1 VSRNSPAV
9 ARVDPLR
16 VALPAA
22 MLIFLLI
29 GAGGAARLALALGQ
43 PIPGFGLQ
51 WRKELKLYTVSWMTP
66 AYWDGMVAGVEIG
79 DRILCMDGY
88 HPSPTSEIYG
98 LEARYQAIRC
108 PNGGRFYAD
117 LFRERFQALGAK
129 AQIEL
134 LVERDGQLLTIPG
147 VPLMSFTLPM
157 LAKVFFPTFLL
168 GFGLLAVGY
177 VVFRAEP
184 TNEINRVF
192 AFLTF
197 IAGGLALDQTFTVI
211 FTDRFADTRGVVILL
226 VTPWM
231 PLFGVVFFHLM
242 SLLTDRPALIA
253 MSRLIRIPYYV
264 ISIGFTALGLV
275 AYLATDHP
283 ISIPLDWPYLRF
295 VVYSAAFAGGWGIF
309 CLIWTY
315 ATTANRRVR
324 SQVGLIL
331 LGIISLA
338 LCAVPL
344 GGYFLSSTP
353 PTRYLNS
360 LPYLALGFV
369 AISAYA
375 ILRYQLFH
383 MRGGILKGLLLVSFC
398 IVLATL
404 IHLVTGAR
412 TEFLPILF
420 AALAT
425 GLAVG
430 TRQGPTAFFDRL
442 LRREAVD
449 YRIVAG
455 FSQEVGE
462 LQEIPTLV
470 RILRQHVR
478 QALDATRAD
487 IWLLDTDRQ
496 ALDGYLDGQPA
507 HTIAI
512 PAGLDATLAA
522 QREPVVAGTLGA
534 ETWQTLLR
542 ATAGQPTAAWAPLAE
557 GEQVVG
563 LLALGPRWTG
573 EIYDEED
580 LRLLSIL
587 ARLAALAV
595 LNARQLQRL
604 RAASQMILQ
613 AEENER
619 RKIARELHDT
629 ILQFLL
635 VLTYGLDELKERK
648 GELAQ
653 PLDHWQDRISSEAGQ
668 LRDLLGYL
676 RAPEMLVQ
684 RGLAAALR
692 NWVASVQDET
702 TVTFKTNFSDAVE
715 ERLTTEAKVAIY
727 RVFREAI
734 HNALKHARATTI
746 IAQLNLTGDRV
757 NLLIQDDG
765 QGFIPAEALRPS
777 VKGYTSLQ
785 DMQAYIESVGGRL
798 EIRSAPGAG
807 AAVAG
812 YVPTIT
818 SAPSTSITPNTR
830 R

>member
-1 VSRNSPAV
+1 LTVKRPAASRP
-9 ARVDPLR
+9 DPLQ

-22 MLIFLLI
+22 MLIFVLI

-43 PIPGFGLQ
+43 PIPNFGLQ

-66 AYWDGMVAGVEIG
+66 AYWESMTAGVQIN

-98 LEARYQAIRC
+98 LEERYRTIQC

-134 LVERDGQLLTIPG
+134 LVERDGQLFTIPG
-147 VPLMSFTLPM
+147 VKLMPFTLSM
-157 LAKVFFPTFLL
+157 LIEVFFPTFLL
-168 GFGLLAVGY
+168 GLGLLAVGLT
-177 VVFRAEP
+177 VFRAGP
-184 TNEINRVF
+184 ANEINRVF
-192 AFLTF
+192 AFLTL
-197 IAGGLALDQTFTVI
+197 IAGGLALDQTYTVI
-211 FTDRFADTRGVVILL
+211 FTDRFADTRGVVMVL

-253 MSRLIRIPYYV
+253 FSRLIRIPYYAV
-264 ISIGFTALGLV
+264 SIGFSILGMV
-275 AYLATDHP
+275 AYLTNDDP

-295 VVYSAAFAGGWGIF
+295 VVYSAAFAGSWGIF
-309 CLIWTY
+309 CLTWTY
-315 ATTANRRVR
+315 ATTADRRVR
-324 SQVGLIL
+324 RQVGLIL

-338 LCAVPL
+338 ICAAPL
-344 GGYFLSSTP
+344 GVYFLSSAP
-353 PTRYLNS
+353 PTRYLSS

-398 IVLATL
+398 TVLANL
-404 IHLVTGAR
+404 IYLVTGAR

-420 AALAT
+420 TALAT

-470 RILRQHVR
+470 RTLRRHLRQ
-478 QALDATRAD
+478 ASDATRAD
-487 IWLLDTDRQ
+487 VWLLDADRQ
-496 ALDGYLDGQPA
+496 TLDCYLEGQPA

-512 PAGLDATLAA
+512 PAGLGETLAA
-522 QREPVVAGTLGA
+522 QREPVVAGTPDA
-534 ETWQTLLR
+534 ETCQTLLKI
-542 ATAGQPTAAWAPLAE
+542 APGQPIAAWAPLAE

-563 LLALGPRWTG
+563 LLGLGPRWTG

-580 LRLLSIL
+580 LRLLRIL
-587 ARLAALAV
+587 ARLAALAI

-604 RAASQMILQ
+604 RGASQMILQ

-635 VLTYGLDELKERK
+635 VLTYGLDELKERNR
-648 GELAQ
+648 ELAR
-653 PLDHWQDRISSEAGQ
+653 PLDHWQDRISAEAGQ
-668 LRDLLGYL
+668 LRDLLSYL

-684 RGLAAALR
+684 RGLALALR
-692 NWVASVQDET
+692 SWVMGVQDET
-702 TVTFKTNFSDAVE
+702 TVTLQTDFSDSVDS
-715 ERLTTEAKVAIY
+715 RLSTEAKVAIY

-734 HNALKHARATTI
+734 HNALKHAHATTI
-746 IAQLNLTGDRV
+746 VARLALTGNRV
-757 NLLIQDDG
+757 SLLIQDDG
-765 QGFIPAEALRPS
+765 QGFIPAEALRPG

-785 DMQAYIESVGGRL
+785 DMRAYIESVGGRL
-798 EIRSAPGAG
+798 EIHSAPGAG
-807 AAVAG
+807 ATIAG
-812 YVPTIT
+812 YVPVVA
-818 SAPSTSITPNTR
+818 SSPSVAITPNTSR
-830 R
+830 

>member
-1 VSRNSPAV
+1 
-9 ARVDPLR
+9 
-16 VALPAA
+16 

-29 GAGGAARLALALGQ
+29 GLGGAARLALALGE
-43 PIPGFGLQ
+43 PIPGFGIQ

-66 AYWDGMVAGVEIG
+66 TYWDSMTAGVRIN

-88 HPSPTSEIYG
+88 HPSPTSAVYG
-98 LEARYQAIRC
+98 LEERYRAIHC

-117 LFRERFQALGAK
+117 LFRERFQALGAT
-129 AQIEL
+129 ARIEL
-134 LVERDGQLLTIPG
+134 LVDRDGQLRTIPN
-147 VPLMSFTLPM
+147 VPLTRFTLPM
-157 LAKVFFPTFLL
+157 LAEVFFPTFLL
-168 GFGLLAVGY
+168 GLGLLAVGY

-184 TNEINRVF
+184 TNELNRVF
-192 AFLTF
+192 AFLTL

-211 FTDRFADTRGVVILL
+211 FTDRLADTRGVVMVL

-253 MSRLIRIPYYV
+253 FSRLIRRPYYLV
-264 ISIGFTALGLV
+264 SIGFTLLGMV
-275 AYLATDHP
+275 AYLTNDLP
-283 ISIPLDWPYLRF
+283 VSIPLDWPYLRY
-295 VVYSAAFAGGWGIF
+295 VIYSTAFAGGWGIF
-309 CLIWTY
+309 CLTYTY
-315 ATTANRRVR
+315 ATTADRRVR
-324 SQVGLIL
+324 NQVGLIL

-338 LCAVPL
+338 ICAAPL
-344 GGYFLSSTP
+344 GAYFLSATP

-369 AISAYA
+369 AIAAYA
-375 ILRYQLFH
+375 ILRYQLFQ

-398 IVLATL
+398 IVLANL
-404 IHLVTGAR
+404 IYLVAGAR
-412 TEFLPILF
+412 AEFLPILLT
-420 AALAT
+420 ALAT

-430 TRQGPTAFFDRL
+430 VRRGPTAFFDRL

-462 LQEIPTLV
+462 LQEIPRLV
-470 RILRQHVR
+470 SILRQHLR
-478 QALDATRAD
+478 QALDATRVD
-487 IWLLDTDRQ
+487 VWLLDADRQ
-496 ALDGYLDGQPA
+496 TLDCYLDGQPMRPMA
-507 HTIAI
+507 L
-512 PAGLDATLAA
+512 PAGLGEALAA
-522 QREPVVAGTLGA
+522 QHAPIAADRPDYRA
-534 ETWQTLLR
+534 LLKI
-542 ATAGQPTAAWAPLAE
+542 APGQHMAAWTPLAE

-563 LLALGPRWTG
+563 LLGLGPRWTG

-580 LRLLSIL
+580 RRLLRLL
-587 ARLAALAV
+587 ARLAALAI

-635 VLTYGLDELKERK
+635 VLTYGLDELKERSR
-648 GELAQ
+648 ELAR
-653 PLDHWQDRISSEAGQ
+653 PLDHWQDRISAEAGQ

-684 RGLAAALR
+684 RGLAAALH
-692 NWVASVQDET
+692 NWIAGVQDET
-702 TVTFKTNFSDAVE
+702 TVTLRTEFSAAVE
-715 ERLTTEAKVAIY
+715 DRLSTEAKVAIY

-734 HNALKHARATTI
+734 HNALKHAHATTI
-746 IAQLNLTGDRV
+746 IARLTLTGDRV
-757 NLLIQDDG
+757 SLLIQDDG
-765 QGFIPAEALRPS
+765 QGFVPAEALRPNA
-777 VKGYTSLQ
+777 KGYTSLQ

-798 EIRSAPGAG
+798 EIRSTPGAG
-807 AAVAG
+807 ATVAG
-812 YVPTIT
+812 YVPIVI
-818 SAPSTSITPNTR
+818 SPAPPIAAN
-830 R
+830 